1 MKLHRLAL
9 YCQLCVSDFSDIR
22 WSLPL
27 FSCDCHFSW
36 TRRILLRVFCHPRG
50 FWRTPLSFSPH
61 WGSDLQRMDLSD
73 FPFPLSTADDLY
85 DPCFST
91 SDLNFFEDLDA
102 RLTHAGLLKSEDH
115 LHHHV
120 PSAEEEDQ
128 HVRAPGGL
136 HQAGH
141 CLLWA
146 CKACK
151 RKTTHADRRKA
162 ATMRERRRLSKVND
176 AFETLKRCTASN
188 PNQRLPK
195 VEILRNAI
203 SYIESLQALLRA
215 GQDDGFYP
223 PLEPYSRESDTSS
236 PHSNCSDGMVSAWTA
251 EVFVCSSWNV
261 RNVLGDLFLAAVIN
275 FDEWNL
281 HNANERFCTQTF
293 HLQVLNCSVYCSFL
307 QIWFFV

>member
-1 MKLHRLAL
+1 
-9 YCQLCVSDFSDIR
+9 
-22 WSLPL
+22 
-27 FSCDCHFSW
+27 
-36 TRRILLRVFCHPRG
+36 
-50 FWRTPLSFSPH
+50 
-61 WGSDLQRMDLSD
+61 MDLPD
-73 FPFPLSTADDLY
+73 FPFPLSSADDLY
-85 DPCFST
+85 DPCFNT
-91 SDLNFFEDLDA
+91 SDLNFFDDLDA
-102 RLTHAGLLKSEDH
+102 RLTHGGLLKSEDH

-120 PSAEEEDQ
+120 PTAEEEDQ

-136 HQAGH
+136 HQGGH

-215 GQDDGFYP
+215 GQSDGGGGFYP
-223 PLEPYSRESDTSS
+223 QLERYGGESDSSS
-236 PHSNCSDGMVSAWTA
+236 PQSSCSDSMMDFISPCSASSENGNTSCGKQTA
-251 EVFVCSSWNV
+251 DGCSSSSSKSSLISSLDCLSSIV
-261 RNVLGDLFLAAVIN
+261 ERISTDRAGAPAGDSVVPQGAESPHDGSGVSSSPADLGSIY
-275 FDEWNL
+275 EPI
-281 HNANERFCTQTF
+281 
-293 HLQVLNCSVYCSFL
+293 SS
-307 QIWFFV
+307 

>member
-1 MKLHRLAL
+1 
-9 YCQLCVSDFSDIR
+9 
-22 WSLPL
+22 
-27 FSCDCHFSW
+27 
-36 TRRILLRVFCHPRG
+36 
-50 FWRTPLSFSPH
+50 
-61 WGSDLQRMDLSD
+61 MDLSD
-73 FPFPLSTADDLY
+73 FPFPLSSADDLY

-91 SDLNFFEDLDA
+91 SDLNFFDDLDA
-102 RLTHAGLLKSEDH
+102 RLTHGSLLKSEDH
-115 LHHHV
+115 LNHHV
-120 PSAEEEDQ
+120 PTAEEEDQ

-215 GQDDGFYP
+215 GQSDSFYP
-223 PLEPYSRESDTSS
+223 PLEHYSGESDSS
-236 PHSNCSDGMVSAWTA
+236 STHSNCSDGTTEFISP
-251 EVFVCSSWNV
+251 CSSRSENSDSSYMKQTTEECSSSKTSLISSLDCLSSIV
-261 RNVLGDLFLAAVIN
+261 QRISTEPAVGPTGDSVVPRGPESPHSNPAVSTSPADSSSSYEPN
-275 FDEWNL
+275 S
-281 HNANERFCTQTF
+281 T
-293 HLQVLNCSVYCSFL
+293 
-307 QIWFFV
+307 